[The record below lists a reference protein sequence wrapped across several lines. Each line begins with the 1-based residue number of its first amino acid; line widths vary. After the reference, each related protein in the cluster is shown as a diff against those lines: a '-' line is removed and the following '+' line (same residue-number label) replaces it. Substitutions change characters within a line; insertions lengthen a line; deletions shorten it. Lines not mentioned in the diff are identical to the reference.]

1 MKLETEF
8 SQVLEGTIDA
18 AKERG
23 YVPTYLMQMLNDY
36 SGVSYLSSSRR

>member
-8 SQVLEGTIDA
+8 TQVLEGTIDI

-36 SGVSYLSSSRR
+36 GGVPYMSSSRR